1 LQSTKNKK
9 KIWEQIAKS
18 VSSDTTLKVT
28 GEQARERF
36 YTIKRSY
43 SKYLTESKKT
53 GNGRPKIFLLETEMA
68 DILQNDPTFK
78 PICTRDSLPISG
90 IVVKEEE
97 ERETEETNQKT
108 PPAKK
113 KKNNN
118 MEDIKKMLQKRDE
131 KLFRNACTKSG
142 SLRFSQ
148 FSGC

>member
-1 LQSTKNKK
+1 MQSTKNKK
-9 KIWEQIAKS
+9 KILEQIAKS

-78 PICTRDSLPISG
+78 PICTRGSLPISG
-90 IVVKEEE
+90 LVVKEEE
-97 ERETEETNQKT
+97 ERGDRRDKS
-108 PPAKK
+108 
-113 KKNNN
+113 
-118 MEDIKKMLQKRDE
+118 EDP
-131 KLFRNACTKSG
+131 TS
-142 SLRFSQ
+142 
-148 FSGC
+148 

>member
-1 LQSTKNKK
+1 
-9 KIWEQIAKS
+9 
-18 VSSDTTLKVT
+18 
-28 GEQARERF
+28 
-36 YTIKRSY
+36 
-43 SKYLTESKKT
+43 
-53 GNGRPKIFLLETEMA
+53 MA